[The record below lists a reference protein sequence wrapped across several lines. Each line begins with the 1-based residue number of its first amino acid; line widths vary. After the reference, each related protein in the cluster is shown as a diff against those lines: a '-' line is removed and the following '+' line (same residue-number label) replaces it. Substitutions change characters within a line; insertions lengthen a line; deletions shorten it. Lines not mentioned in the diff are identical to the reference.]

1 METSTIILAGWNLLI
16 TVILGLTGLL
26 YRQYM
31 DKAREHGTEL
41 HRLGILLNRTREEI
55 ARDNVTKAEVE
66 KITEHIDQRFNRL
79 EEKIDRLISAR
90 G

>member
-1 METSTIILAGWNLLI
+1 METSTIFLAGWNLLI
-16 TVILGLTGLL
+16 TIILGLTAIV
-26 YRQYM
+26 YKQNM
-31 DKAREHGTEL
+31 DKVKEQGTEM

-55 ARDNVTKAEVE
+55 ARDNVTNAEVE

-90 G
+90 I